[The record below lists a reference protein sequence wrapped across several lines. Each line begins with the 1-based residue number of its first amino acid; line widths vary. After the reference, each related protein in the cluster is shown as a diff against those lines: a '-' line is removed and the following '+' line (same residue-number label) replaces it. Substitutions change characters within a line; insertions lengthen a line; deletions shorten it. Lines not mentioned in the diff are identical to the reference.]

1 MQYWRLIFKDLK
13 EYAAKTRGKVYSGLL
28 RDSTFIKKPHFP
40 SHPTSESK
48 VWQGYQK
55 TASKTSR
62 KYELY
67 YRLMLGNAGVNS

>member
-40 SHPTSESK
+40 SHPTSEAK
-48 VWQGYQK
+48 V
-55 TASKTSR
+55 
-62 KYELY
+62 
-67 YRLMLGNAGVNS
+67 